1 MKSDDRETSG
11 ASETSEVTVTF
22 VGTGD
27 PLGSGGRLQT
37 CFHVEAPSGTFLIDC
52 GATTMAGL
60 KREGIDRNAIEAIY
74 ITHLHGDH
82 IGGLPYFVLDAQ
94 LVAKRTEP
102 LVIAGPPGL
111 KNRLRD
117 AMDVMF
123 PGLSNTEQRFDLR
136 IVELE
141 VGQQSA
147 VGPAEVTPMEV
158 VHACGDPPYALRV
171 EIDGKTLAYSG
182 DTEWTDVLIE
192 VSRDTDLFVCE
203 SYFYEKE
210 IPNHLSYRT
219 LSAHRDELDSDRL
232 VITHMSADMLSRLS
246 EVEME
251 YAEDGKRIVV

>member
-1 MKSDDRETSG
+1 MTGSGERREADGTD
-11 ASETSEVTVTF
+11 EITVTF

-37 CFHVEAPSGTFLIDC
+37 CFHVEAPFGRFLIDC

-111 KNRLRD
+111 EDRFRG

-123 PGLSNTEQRFDLR
+123 PGLSDVEQRFDLR

-141 VGQQSA
+141 ADRRVA
-147 VGPAEVTPMEV
+147 VGPAEVTPIEV
-158 VHACGDPPYALRV
+158 VHACGAPPYALRLD
-171 EIDGKTLAYSG
+171 IDGKTIAYSG
-182 DTEWTDVLIE
+182 DTEWTDALIE
-192 VSRDTDLFVCE
+192 VARGAELFVCE
-203 SYFYEKE
+203 SYFYGKE

-219 LSAHRDELDSDRL
+219 LSAHRGALDCERL
-232 VITHMSADMLSRLS
+232 VLTHMSADMLSRLP
-246 EVEME
+246 EIDEE

>member
-1 MKSDDRETSG
+1 MSD
-11 ASETSEVTVTF
+11 VTVTF

-60 KREGIDRNAIEAIY
+60 NREGLDRNAIEAIY

-102 LVIAGPPGL
+102 LVVAGPPGL
-111 KNRLRD
+111 KDRFRD

-123 PGLSNTEQRFDLR
+123 PGLSAVEQRFDLQV
-136 IVELE
+136 VELKAD
-141 VGQQSA
+141 QRTA
-147 VGPAEVTPMEV
+147 VGPAAVTPTEV
-158 VHACGDPPYALRV
+158 VHACGDPPYALRF

-182 DTEWTDVLIE
+182 DTEWTDALIE
-192 VSRDTDLFVCE
+192 VSRGADLFVCE
-203 SYFYEKE
+203 SYFYEKAV
-210 IPNHLSYRT
+210 PNHLSYRT
-219 LSAHRDELDSDRL
+219 LSAHRDELDCDRL
-232 VITHMSADMLSRLS
+232 LLTHMSADMLSRLS
-246 EVEME
+246 EIEME
-251 YAEDGKRIVV
+251 YAEDGNRVVV